1 MTQDYWSRG
10 VKLSFIFN
18 LAIYFAGLTAGF
30 MSPSTSVLQSVL
42 ENFTGIG
49 QLTMFHK
56 YVFIAVNNIVLA
68 FTLVLFSIAVIP
80 GLAVIA
86 YNGYIVGALAAL
98 WLSMHQP
105 LQKFLAL
112 LVPHGII
119 EMPALFYA
127 SSIGLTI
134 ATTHIAGA
142 RRIDAVKKALSSIT
156 VVVYLL
162 LLAAAVEVIIT
173 PYISSLV

>member
-1 MTQDYWSRG
+1 MIRDPWSRA

-18 LAIYFAGLTAGF
+18 LAIYFAGITAGF

-42 ENFTGIG
+42 EKFTDIG
-49 QLTMFHK
+49 QLTVFHR

-68 FTLVLFSIAVIP
+68 FTLVLFSIAIVP
-80 GLAVIA
+80 GLAIIA

-98 WLSMHQP
+98 WLSAHDS

-112 LVPHGII
+112 LVPHGIF
-119 EMPALFYA
+119 EMLALFYA

-134 ATTHIAGA
+134 AATHIA
-142 RRIDAVKKALSSIT
+142 RIQHIEATKKALSGIA
-156 VVVYLL
+156 VIVYLL
-162 LLAAAVEVIIT
+162 LLAAAVEVVIT